1 MSTASKAPVP
11 YPVRPRHLRVA
22 EPAPEASRSALALA
36 VLVAM
41 LALTVVA
48 GWEEFRIDQRDDR
61 ISTLE
66 GRVVDGNRTI
76 GELQDR
82 LARSTAS
89 TSRLREQIASLQ
101 GQLDNALATIG
112 TVTARRDLLAAH
124 LADVR
129 ATRAVVRSRLVE
141 TRDDLESARQ
151 EADAAASALVRL
163 AGPPLEDG
171 RYLGVV
177 NFASTVGAQVSRP
190 WTIGFVG
197 IGERALV
204 NGQGV
209 MRVLPVARDT
219 TVLFRSAIPNPPAT
233 YGFVDFEDLFYSTAS
248 DYAAVHSWNTGYVI
262 TVEDGRVVAIKA
274 TR

>member
-66 GRVVDGNRTI
+66 GRVVEGNRTI

-248 DYAAVHSWNTGYVI
+248 DYAAVHSWNTGSVI